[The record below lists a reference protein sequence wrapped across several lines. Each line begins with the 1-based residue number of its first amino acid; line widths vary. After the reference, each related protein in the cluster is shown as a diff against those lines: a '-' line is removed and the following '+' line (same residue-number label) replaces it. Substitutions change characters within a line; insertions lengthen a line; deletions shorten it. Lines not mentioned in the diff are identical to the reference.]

1 MKKLIAAA
9 FVIGFGF
16 AGAAQAMPVAP
27 VASDGMTTLVAQG
40 CGPGMALNAAGKC
53 RPKYMMRPCRP
64 GFHRN
69 ALGICRP
76 NR

>member
-1 MKKLIAAA
+1 MKKIALA
-9 FVIGFGF
+9 FIASLAL
-16 AGAAQAMPVAP
+16 AGAAQAMPLSPLPADEAV
-27 VASDGMTTLVAQG
+27 TLVAQG

-53 RPKYMMRPCRP
+53 RPKYMLRRCPA

-69 ALGICRP
+69 ALGVCRP